1 MVFVG
6 SIHGGQTLSPAKIF
20 STHNLPVRHR
30 HRRRPTPP
38 IFISTNLSDVNPIH
52 LRDLCN
58 TCNHSFH
65 RFPNILPDGRL
76 EPVAVDKLRIAL
88 SHSSVVIPTLQGRGI
103 GKMILQR
110 IIRLL
115 TNKGIYDIA
124 ALCSDQEMNFFK
136 GCGFGDD
143 ILESTTMMYSRSGN
157 DAVVSAGLTRTSSQR
172 KLQWFDVGW
181 CDPSNKYCTKVDASG
196 NENPIWKTKLST
208 SVNSDSRFE
217 DLALHVEVYSIDFVF
232 LKKRLQR
239 TASIVLKEK
248 KNSNKPKGSVDVS
261 IRALHESSDGSSSL
275 DQVLQQLE
283 LKNSSS
289 KMLLC
294 VANQPRR
301 RRRSSP
307 CYCVETEEEKDEP
320 EIISPNQTCVKRL
333 SRKKVCEL
341 VRITTPMWFKG
352 DLCRLWSNRT
362 CVVQQGEEPAW
373 CDNPCG
379 KVIPTLQGR
388 GIGKMILQNIIRLLT
403 NKGIYDIAALCSDQ
417 EMNFFKGC
425 GFGDDILESTTM
437 MYSRSGNDAVIW
449 VEICLIPA
457 KGLTRTSSQRKLQW
471 FDVGWCDPSNKYC
484 TKVDA
489 SGNENPIWKTKLSTS
504 VNSDSRFEDLA
515 LHVEVY
521 SIDFVFLKKRLQRTA
536 SIVLKEFLDKQKKNS
551 SEALNVDE
559 FVSFP
564 LRKKNSNKPKG
575 SVDVSIRA
583 LHESSDGSSS
593 LDQVLQQL
601 ELKNSSSKMLLCVA
615 NQPRRRRRSSPCY
628 CVETEEEKDEPEI
641 ISPNQTC
648 VKRLSR
654 KKVCELVRI
663 TTPMWFKG
671 DLCRLW
677 SNRTCVVQQGEEPA
691 WCDNPCGKV
700 KKRS

>member
-88 SHSSVVIPTLQGRGI
+88 SHSSVVVSVFAGLESTAGGDWYRRMIPVTPVTGQLVGFGRAVSDEALTASIYDIMVIPTLQDRGI
-103 GKMILQR
+103 GRMILQR

-136 GCGFGDD
+136 ACGFGDD
-143 ILESTTMMYSRSGN
+143 ILESTTMMYTRSGN

-181 CDPSNKYCTKVDASG
+181 IDPSNKYCTKVDASG
-196 NENPIWKTKLST
+196 NENPIWKTKFSA

-283 LKNSSS
+283 LKKSSS

-294 VANQPRR
+294 VTNQPR

-307 CYCVETEEEKDEP
+307 CYCVETKEEKDEP
-320 EIISPNQTCVKRL
+320 EIISPNQTCVERL
-333 SRKKVCEL
+333 SRKNVCE
-341 VRITTPMWFKG
+341 
-352 DLCRLWSNRT
+352 
-362 CVVQQGEEPAW
+362 
-373 CDNPCG
+373 
-379 KVIPTLQGR
+379 
-388 GIGKMILQNIIRLLT
+388 
-403 NKGIYDIAALCSDQ
+403 
-417 EMNFFKGC
+417 
-425 GFGDDILESTTM
+425 
-437 MYSRSGNDAVIW
+437 
-449 VEICLIPA
+449 
-457 KGLTRTSSQRKLQW
+457 
-471 FDVGWCDPSNKYC
+471 
-484 TKVDA
+484 
-489 SGNENPIWKTKLSTS
+489 
-504 VNSDSRFEDLA
+504 
-515 LHVEVY
+515 H
-521 SIDFVFLKKRLQRTA
+521 
-536 SIVLKEFLDKQKKNS
+536 
-551 SEALNVDE
+551 
-559 FVSFP
+559 
-564 LRKKNSNKPKG
+564 
-575 SVDVSIRA
+575 
-583 LHESSDGSSS
+583 
-593 LDQVLQQL
+593 
-601 ELKNSSSKMLLCVA
+601 
-615 NQPRRRRRSSPCY
+615 
-628 CVETEEEKDEPEI
+628 
-641 ISPNQTC
+641 
-648 VKRLSR
+648 
-654 KKVCELVRI
+654 VRI